1 MWGELGKS
9 LQSSSAVLNFLIH
22 HILEPVV
29 VFVGDGGFGVIYLS
43 PYYCEAQKC
52 YCSSFLNFLLFWN
65 SSMRSI
71 FFFFRVLEVG
81 WDLWLLV
88 GFELQCRYYIYT
100 GHFRFSLSR
109 EIQRLHDAFGWLS
122 GLFSLEILKVKG
134 MKTTHICG
142 ELMETTHRLSFQRF
156 LQTRIGKRGI

>member
-9 LQSSSAVLNFLIH
+9 LKSSSAVLNFLIH

-65 SSMRSI
+65 SSMSN
-71 FFFFRVLEVG
+71 FFFFSCSCG
-81 WDLWLLV
+81 WIGTCGFLLASNYSADTT
-88 GFELQCRYYIYT
+88 FIQAT
-100 GHFRFSLSR
+100 FDSL
-109 EIQRLHDAFGWLS
+109 
-122 GLFSLEILKVKG
+122 
-134 MKTTHICG
+134 
-142 ELMETTHRLSFQRF
+142 
-156 LQTRIGKRGI
+156 

>member
-9 LQSSSAVLNFLIH
+9 LKSSSAVLNFLIH

-71 FFFFRVLEVG
+71 FFFFRVLVVG
-81 WDLWLLV
+81 LGLVASCWLRITVQILH
-88 GFELQCRYYIYT
+88 LYRP
-100 GHFRFSLSR
+100 LS
-109 EIQRLHDAFGWLS
+109 I
-122 GLFSLEILKVKG
+122 LFKQGNSKVA
-134 MKTTHICG
+134 
-142 ELMETTHRLSFQRF
+142 
-156 LQTRIGKRGI
+156 